1 MDLTNKNWII
11 IVSAGQ
17 ATRFGKDKAMALL
30 YDKPVVCHTV
40 TTAKQVCP
48 NVIVV
53 ANQNN
58 LDTFR
63 QLFGDEV
70 ILTTGGDTRSQSVQK
85 GFALLPD
92 DVELVAIQDGAR
104 PFTTPDL
111 YKLAFKVAK
120 QEGSAIPVLPPTDTV
135 YQKTDDKILSLSREY
150 LALAQ
155 TPQVFDAKK
164 LAVAYAQATNQNET
178 DDGRVWLN
186 AYGKLSFIQGE
197 RSNRKITYIDDLPT
211 QKVGVGFDAHRL
223 VSGRQLMLCG
233 VKIPYHLGL
242 EGHSDADVALHALT
256 DAILSA
262 IGEKDI
268 GQLFPDSDPRYKN
281 VDSSILLSKAWDM
294 AKSKGY
300 ALLNASL
307 VIMAQ
312 NPKLA
317 PYIDE
322 MKNRLATLLDANAT
336 QINVSATT
344 TENLGITADG
354 KGMACYANVLIYY

>member
-1 MDLTNKNWII
+1 MDCANKNWII
-11 IVSAGQ
+11 IVSAGN
-17 ATRFGKDKAMALL
+17 ATRFGKDKALTVL
-30 YDKPVVCHTV
+30 YDKPVICHTV
-40 TTAKQVCP
+40 QTAKQVCP

-58 LDTFR
+58 LDTFK

-70 ILTTGGDTRSQSVQK
+70 ILTTGGNTRSQSVKK

-104 PFTTPDL
+104 PFTTPNL
-111 YKLAFKVAK
+111 YKLAFDVAK
-120 QEGSAIPVLPPTDTV
+120 QKGSAIPVIPPTDTV
-135 YQKTDDKILSLSREY
+135 YQKTNDKILLLSREY

-164 LAVAYAQATNQNET
+164 LAIAYELTTNQNET
-178 DDGRVWLN
+178 DDGQVWLN
-186 AYGKLSFIQGE
+186 AYGQLSFIQGE
-197 RSNRKITYIDDLPT
+197 RTNRKITYIDDLPT

-223 VSGRQLMLCG
+223 VSGRPLMLCG
-233 VKIPYHLGL
+233 VKVPYHLGL

-262 IGEKDI
+262 IGQKDI

-281 VDSSILLSKAWDM
+281 IDSSILLSRAWNM
-294 AKSKGY
+294 AKDKGY
-300 ALLNASL
+300 SLLNASL

-312 NPKLA
+312 SPKLA
-317 PYIDE
+317 PYIE
-322 MKNRLATLLDANAT
+322 QMKNRLAQLLDANIT

-344 TENLGITADG
+344 TENLGITAEG
-354 KGMACYANVLIYY
+354 KGMACYANVLIYS